1 MRQNNYPLCPVLRKE
16 EKQHFCVCVMEH
28 NWPGNLCSGGYL
40 NVFQDINKMV
50 LSSYLNAYNFL
61 WISENGKQAV
71 RLSRHQLKPLTG
83 DMVVF
88 TCYLILDR
96 FTFCFIWTILQYY
109 ISMQELIRNKL
120 SVNLSCLE
128 GMSHVFIGVILK

>member
-1 MRQNNYPLCPVLRKE
+1 MSCTKKGRKTTFLCMCDGTQLTKE
-16 EKQHFCVCVMEH
+16 SLH
-28 NWPGNLCSGGYL
+28 SGGYL

-71 RLSRHQLKPLTG
+71 RLSRYQLKPLTG